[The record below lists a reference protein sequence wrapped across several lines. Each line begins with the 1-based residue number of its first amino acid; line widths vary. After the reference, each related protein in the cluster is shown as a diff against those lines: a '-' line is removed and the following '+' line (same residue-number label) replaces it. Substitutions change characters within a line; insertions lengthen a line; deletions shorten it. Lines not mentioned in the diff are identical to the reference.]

1 MDSRNCIL
9 ILALLCAC
17 GCGQAASA
25 PPPGPRVASIW
36 VTRDYGKTL
45 LRASRATPGQEAI
58 KALERTADVSTAYG
72 GRFVQ
77 GIDGLKGDQSR
88 SQAWLYLINGVDPGV
103 GAGDYTLHPG
113 DVEWWDYRYWA
124 NMISTS
130 AAIGAWPE
138 PFLHGFDGHK
148 PRVEVG
154 GLSCAG
160 DIAASLRQYG
170 VHTVHGSSPYS
181 VQVATFA
188 NAPGDL
194 GEWQGRGL
202 TVALRHD
209 QVLVYH
215 GARGMIPDPS
225 AHALIAAYSPTG
237 QPISSVTLVVAGDT
251 EQAAC
256 AAADLLAHHPSP
268 SSAPTRWRWTDRGT
282 SSPPEVSREAAAR
295 RAGHRAPAARARG
308 GPEPASAGGDV
319 RASVALVRGLAA
331 APRSPTYVRPAPPRC
346 WCS

>member
-1 MDSRNCIL
+1 VDPRHCIL

-17 GCGQAASA
+17 GCGQAASQ

-45 LRASRATPGQEAI
+45 LHTFRATPGQEAI

-88 SQAWLYLINGVDPGV
+88 SRAWLYLINGVDPGV
-103 GAGDYTLHPG
+103 GAGDYTLHAG

-148 PRVEVG
+148 PQVDVS

-160 DIAASLRQYG
+160 AVADSLKAQG
-170 VHTVHGSSPYS
+170 VATVSHSSPYS
-181 VQVATFA
+181 VLVTAFA
-188 NAPGDL
+188 DAPVEL

-202 TVALRHD
+202 TVALRD
-209 QVLVYH
+209 GQVLVYH
-215 GARGMIPDPS
+215 G

-251 EQAAC
+251 DQAAC
-256 AAADLLAHHPSP
+256 SAADLLAHHPSAVKRTYAVALDG
-268 SSAPTRWRWTDRGT
+268 S
-282 SSPPEVSREAAAR
+282 
-295 RAGHRAPAARARG
+295 GHVVA
-308 GPEPASAGGDV
+308 AGGQ
-319 RASVALVRGLAA
+319 
-331 APRSPTYVRPAPPRC
+331 P
-346 WCS
+346 

>member
-1 MDSRNCIL
+1 MDPRNCIL

-170 VHTVHGSSPYS
+170 VHTVQRSSPYA
-181 VQVATFA
+181 VQVTTFA

-202 TVALRHD
+202 TVALRHN

-225 AHALIAAYSPTG
+225 AHAVIVAYSPTG

-251 EQAAC
+251 EQTAC
-256 AAADLLAHHPSP
+256 AAADLLAHHPSAVKRTYAVALDG
-268 SSAPTRWRWTDRGT
+268 S
-282 SSPPEVSREAAAR
+282 
-295 RAGHRAPAARARG
+295 GHVIA
-308 GPEPASAGGDV
+308 AGGQ
-319 RASVALVRGLAA
+319 
-331 APRSPTYVRPAPPRC
+331 P
-346 WCS
+346 